1 MNPRKI
7 LAAAGA
13 LALCGLVLTAG
24 LAQAAQPRQ
33 PEPGL
38 RDPILEPP
46 ARPDLVLTATAAP
59 GLRFV
64 GSSITYTLVVRNGGD
79 ASASNASVTTTL
91 PAGLTLVSAKVG
103 TTVQRD
109 CATAPTIACTFGT
122 LGSGQS
128 GRATIVAKATAS
140 GALTSRFLAR
150 TTGVDTNLANNRGEV
165 TVSILSRPLRPPF
178 DTRPPV
184 ADPTADPGQGDPT
197 PPGGGGTT
205 PEPPADQ
212 PTPPPPPAGQPLDPP
227 FQPFP
232 GSGEGTQ
239 PFGDETSETS
249 ETSGGKKTAK
259 AKKRKLAKRAS
270 SRCTITGSSAADR
283 LRGTSA
289 RDVICGLGGNDVLIG
304 LGGNDVLRGGAGND
318 RLVGGR
324 GKDSLAGGPGKDA
337 AVLGVGDRALGI
349 ERAN

>member
-1 MNPRKI
+1 MNSRKI
-7 LAAAGA
+7 LAVAGA
-13 LALCGLVLTAG
+13 LALCGLALTAG

-33 PEPGL
+33 PAPGL
-38 RDPILEPP
+38 QDPILEPP
-46 ARPDLVLTATAAP
+46 ARPDLALTATAAP

-64 GSSITYTLVVRNGGD
+64 GASITYTLVVRNDGD
-79 ASASNASVTTTL
+79 ASASNVSVTTTL

-109 CATAPTIACTFGT
+109 CATAPTIACAFGT

-128 GRATIVAKATAS
+128 GRATVVARTTAS
-140 GALTSRFLAR
+140 GAVTSRFLAR
-150 TTGVDTNLANNRGEV
+150 TTSLDTNLLNNRDEV
-165 TVSILSRPLRPPF
+165 TVSILPRPLRPPI

-184 ADPTADPGQGDPT
+184 ADPTAGDPGQTDPT
-197 PPGGGGTT
+197 PPGGGTT

-212 PTPPPPPAGQPLDPP
+212 PTPPPPPVGQPLDPP

-239 PFGDETSETS
+239 PFGDETSKTS
-249 ETSGGKKTAK
+249 SGKKAAK
-259 AKKRKLAKRAS
+259 SKKRKLAKRAS
-270 SRCTITGSSAADR
+270 SRCTITGSSGADR

-304 LGGNDVLRGGAGND
+304 LGGNDVLRGGGGND

-324 GKDSLAGGPGKDA
+324 GKDSLAGGPGKDT
-337 AVLGVGDRALGI
+337 AVLGVGDHALGI